1 MIRGPQVW
9 PESFNKWGDEVSAN
23 VGGSGA
29 DFGNGTDCDRSPLF
43 RATTP
48 LLRVVVH
55 LRDTCWTQVIDTT
68 HTHTHTYKTRQKR
81 SRRRRRR
88 GGGGGAERA
97 RERERERKK
106 STWPFYR
113 FFSSVHC
120 CHSDMVFFR
129 SWATKGKKTLAHA
142 GINNE
147 RAFCV
152 NVKNSTDP
160 PLFFSNFLPF
170 LSLSLSLS
178 LSLAFLISLLLFYF
192 FFILRCILI
201 FFFFPLQ

>member
-1 MIRGPQVW
+1 MVEEE
-9 PESFNKWGDEVSAN
+9 ESE
-23 VGGSGA
+23 
-29 DFGNGTDCDRSPLF
+29 
-43 RATTP
+43 
-48 LLRVVVH
+48 
-55 LRDTCWTQVIDTT
+55 
-68 HTHTHTYKTRQKR
+68 
-81 SRRRRRR
+81 
-88 GGGGGAERA
+88 
-97 RERERERKK
+97 REREREKGKK

-178 LSLAFLISLLLFYF
+178 RFSYFVITILFFFYF
-192 FFILRCILI
+192 AMYIDIL
-201 FFFFPLQ
+201 FFPPSVIIPHFASFWPIAAR